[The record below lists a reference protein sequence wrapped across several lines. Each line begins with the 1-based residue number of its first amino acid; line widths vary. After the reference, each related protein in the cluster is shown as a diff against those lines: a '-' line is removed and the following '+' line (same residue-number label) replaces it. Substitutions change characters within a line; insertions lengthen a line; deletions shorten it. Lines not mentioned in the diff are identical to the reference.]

1 MLYFWWFLAVG
12 ITEQLFS
19 LTILVWIVLK
29 SILTHASVAIL
40 VVVSYTEY

>member
-1 MLYFWWFLAVG
+1 MLYFRWFLAVD
-12 ITEQLFS
+12 ITELFFS
-19 LTILVWIVLK
+19 LTISVWIVLK